1 MSAWI
6 ARCLHGSGRDP
17 ESGVTTTHS
26 VLKDLVLPH
35 LRVRGAPPSSVLVGF
50 ADGVRSAV
58 GDVVGSDDEDGLAV
72 GLSVGVDVWPGE
84 AVGLGVG
91 DAVELGVAPGLD
103 RTTKGRDVNTSVFL
117 PFWAWPVPLVAVTS
131 KTYRPSGTGAFPLPE
146 ATVPSQPMSVMPGL
160 NPYPFKL
167 KTMLSLAMGLPFEP
181 SAFA

>member
-1 MSAWI
+1 MG
-6 ARCLHGSGRDP
+6 RCDP
-17 ESGVTTTHS
+17 DG
-26 VLKDLVLPH
+26 DWAGCP
-35 LRVRGAPPSSVLVGF
+35 VGL
-50 ADGVRSAV
+50 AD
-58 GDVVGSDDEDGLAV
+58 DVGLAV
-72 GLSVGVDVWPGE
+72 GFAVGE

-91 DAVELGVAPGLD
+91 DAVELGVFPGLD
-103 RTTKGRDVNTSVFL
+103 RTTKDRDVNTSVFL

>member
-1 MSAWI
+1 M
-6 ARCLHGSGRDP
+6 HGSGRDP

-58 GDVVGSDDEDGLAV
+58 GDVAGSDDEDGLAV
-72 GLSVGVDVWPGE
+72 GLGVGVDVWPGE

-91 DAVELGVAPGLD
+91 DAVGLGVAPGLD

-146 ATVPSQPMSVMPGL
+146 ATVPSQ
-160 NPYPFKL
+160 
-167 KTMLSLAMGLPFEP
+167 A
-181 SAFA
+181 

>member
-1 MSAWI
+1 MRRTI
-6 ARCLHGSGRDP
+6 AGFPLNAMLSPGSRCSHQAPVRSFAGVLRCFRGSGRRGRCGTLR
-17 ESGVTTTHS
+17 SRRRLGG
-26 VLKDLVLPH
+26 LP
-35 LRVRGAPPSSVLVGF
+35 VGL
-50 ADGVRSAV
+50 AD
-58 GDVVGSDDEDGLAV
+58 DVGLAV
-72 GLSVGVDVWPGE
+72 GFAVGE

-91 DAVELGVAPGLD
+91 DAVELGVFPGLD
-103 RTTKGRDVNTSVFL
+103 RTTKDRDVNTSVFL

>member
-1 MSAWI
+1 MG
-6 ARCLHGSGRDP
+6 RCDP
-17 ESGVTTTHS
+17 DG
-26 VLKDLVLPH
+26 DGAAC
-35 LRVRGAPPSSVLVGF
+35 RVGLTDDVGLT
-50 ADGVRSAV
+50 V
-58 GDVVGSDDEDGLAV
+58 GLA
-72 GLSVGVDVWPGE
+72 VGVDVWPGE

-91 DAVELGVAPGLD
+91 DAVELGVAPGLE

-146 ATVPSQPMSVMPGL
+146 ATFPSQPMSVMPGL